1 MNTSQPPD
9 STMKRRIITKLPT
22 LGRSVKS
29 KVTQRVFD
37 HPLDLFSILL
47 IYSTV
52 PLVVCLVLGGNR
64 SRFLVA
70 AFITYSLGAA
80 FLSKWLHS
88 SVSKE
93 REHEC
98 ATEPKEG
105 KSLVS
110 LVRHDLRN
118 SLNVIMG
125 FADLLS
131 AEATGTLN
139 EKQRLYV
146 HNIRAGSQRMLILLN
161 SKEDGTASK
170 ASSESLDQA
179 AQI

>member
-1 MNTSQPPD
+1 
-9 STMKRRIITKLPT
+9 MKRRIITQFPT
-22 LGRSVKS
+22 LGGSVKP
-29 KVTQRVFD
+29 KVTRRVFN

-47 IYSTV
+47 MYSFV
-52 PLVVCLVLGGNR
+52 PLIVCMVLSGNR

-88 SVSKE
+88 LVSKE
-93 REHEC
+93 RGHEC
-98 ATEPKEG
+98 ATEPKED

-110 LVRHDLRN
+110 RVRHDLRN

-125 FADLLS
+125 FTDLLS

-161 SKEDGTASK
+161 SKENGTASK